1 MAWDELTID
10 TIGKLEAVSLAAGTW
25 WTSPVKLYDGLTT
38 HAFQY
43 KVAGAGT
50 VTITPYTSIT
60 GQNWVSGGAK
70 LSGAGATTGPDSD
83 GLGTVPMSINPG
95 EFIKF
100 KVVVASAAVTLTLEF
115 VQK

>member
-10 TIGKLEAVSLAAGTW
+10 TIGKLEAASLTAGTW
-25 WTSPVKLYDGLTT
+25 WTGPVKLYDGLTT

-43 KVAGAGT
+43 KIGGAGT

-70 LSGAGATTGPDSD
+70 LSGGSATGGPDSD
-83 GLGTVPMSINPG
+83 GMDTVPMTIKPA

-100 KVVVASAAVTLTLEF
+100 KVVVSSAEVTLTLEM